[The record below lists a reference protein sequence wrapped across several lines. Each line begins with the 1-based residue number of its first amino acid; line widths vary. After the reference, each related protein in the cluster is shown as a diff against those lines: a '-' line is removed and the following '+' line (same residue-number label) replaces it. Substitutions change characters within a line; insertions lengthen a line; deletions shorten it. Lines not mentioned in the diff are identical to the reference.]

1 MSNNISEVCEKV
13 LYSEEVIAQ
22 RCAEIG
28 KQISEDYA
36 GGEVTLISIL
46 NGSFMF
52 SSDLIKN
59 ITVECRIDFM
69 QVSTYGASS
78 ESSGNFVVKKDL
90 SLDIEGKDVIVV
102 EDIVDTGFT
111 LYNLLGY
118 LKERNPKSISLCTLI
133 DKPHRRTK
141 DVKTDYVGFTMDKNE
156 FIVGYGLDYAQKYRN
171 FPYIGV
177 LKEEIYS

>member
-22 RCAEIG
+22 RCTEIG

-59 ITVECRIDFM
+59 ITIECRIDFM
-69 QVSTYGASS
+69 QVSTYGNSS
-78 ESSGNFVVKKDL
+78 TTSGNFVIKKDITI
-90 SLDIEGKDVIVV
+90 DVTGKNVIII
-102 EDIVDTGFT
+102 EDILDTGYTMKNLIEYFKIKNVKT
-111 LYNLLGY
+111 L
-118 LKERNPKSISLCTLI
+118 KIATMI
-133 DKPHRRTK
+133 DKPKRRRENITA
-141 DVKTDYVGFTMDKNE
+141 DYVGFTMTDDS

-171 FPYIGV
+171 LPYIGV
-177 LKEEIYS
+177 LSDHLHA